1 MHDDAERWN
10 ARYAEFITAEPAT
23 ATPPDALVSAG
34 LLDDVATEGRALDVA
49 CGRGAQAAWAATRG
63 LSVLALDVS
72 SIAVD
77 LTRRAARLAGVDDQV
92 DARVVDLDDGLPR
105 DLGRFD
111 LLICQRFRGPQMYA
125 SFVEHL
131 APADD
136 LTPGGLAVVTVLSA
150 VGAGSPGPFH
160 APADELASAFDR
172 SDVLVLHHEIGHGQE
187 SIVVRRRS
195 N

>member
-1 MHDDAERWN
+1 MHDDDERWN
-10 ARYAEFITAEPAT
+10 ARYAEFTAAEPT
-23 ATPPDALVSAG
+23 PPMPPDALASTG
-34 LLDDVATEGRALDVA
+34 LLDEVAAEGRALDVA
-49 CGRGAQAAWAATRG
+49 CGRGAQAAWAAARG

-111 LLICQRFRGPQMYA
+111 LLICQRFRGPQMYD

-131 APADD
+131 APGDE
-136 LTPGGLAVVTVLSA
+136 LTPGGLAVVTVLSV
-150 VGAGSPGPFH
+150 VGAESPGPFH
-160 APADELASAFDR
+160 ARADELAHAFDR
-172 SDVLVLHHEIGHGQE
+172 PDVLVLHHEISDGQE

-195 N
+195 S